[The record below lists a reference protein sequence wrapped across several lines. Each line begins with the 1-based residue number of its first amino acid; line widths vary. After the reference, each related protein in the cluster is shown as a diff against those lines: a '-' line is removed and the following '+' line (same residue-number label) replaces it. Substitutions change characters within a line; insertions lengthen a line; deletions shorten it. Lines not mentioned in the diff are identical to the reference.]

1 MEQINKP
8 QGFIK
13 ITITN
18 KKTGTTEI
26 ISIKN
31 MVVQSASSIL
41 ANNVARTGK
50 KRVTKAAFGLTDH
63 FTERDDLTALWSATK
78 TELELEETYFVD
90 INREPVDIFSK
101 NGGSYLVKGIC
112 FCFKTENIPGGT
124 KVTEVG
130 LFADDDTMFSY
141 KPINNFITPPDSI
154 VSVEWTIMF

>member
-8 QGFIK
+8 KGFIK

-18 KKTGTTEI
+18 NKTG
-26 ISIKN
+26 ISEKIFIKN
-31 MVVQSASSIL
+31 MVVQNASSIL
-41 ANNVARTGK
+41 ANNVARTGN
-50 KRVTKAAFGLTDH
+50 KRITKAVFGLTDH
-63 FTERDDLTALWSATK
+63 FTERDDITSLWSTAK

-130 LFADDDTMFSY
+130 LFANDDTMFSY
-141 KPINNFITPPDSI
+141 KPIDNFITPPDSI